1 MADEDTDLEMSDREI
16 LTSTVDLQQ
25 GHHHISAKEYVKI
38 HIKSIVMI
46 FITFLITLAYLISG
60 VCGILLITQVGI
72 YMIFIQAFTN
82 FLCIILS
89 ISITITVAVTI
100 DGIKKENDYL
110 DARFQNV
117 TLHNGI
123 VMFVGFLMI
132 NMSLM
137 LCKFT

>member
-60 VCGILLITQVGI
+60 KLIIVLSVIMKNLLFNRSMWYFTDNTGWNLHDI
-72 YMIFIQAFTN
+72 Y
-82 FLCIILS
+82 S
-89 ISITITVAVTI
+89 
-100 DGIKKENDYL
+100 
-110 DARFQNV
+110 
-117 TLHNGI
+117 
-123 VMFVGFLMI
+123 GFY
-132 NMSLM
+132 
-137 LCKFT
+137 